1 MALSADSGKATN
13 QGAIFQA
20 GYEWQADPRPA
31 GGRRIRKGRAALP
44 RAPDG
49 VAAYQLR
56 PTRQET
62 RIYRYVRSNR
72 CRSRLCL
79 TNLSGLAGMRWR
91 NVQADKRNIF
101 IHFDHMLFIL
111 LGISNHDSPC
121 SQSEVTWE
129 DFIEAEHRPHAVY
142 ACSLHAAHGLIGSS
156 MN

>member
-1 MALSADSGKATN
+1 MALSADSGKAIN
-13 QGAIFQA
+13 QKAIFQT
-20 GYEWQADPRPA
+20 GYEWQADSRPA
-31 GGRRIRKGRAALP
+31 GDRRIRKGRAALS

-56 PTRQET
+56 PTRQKT

-111 LGISNHDSPC
+111 TYHKALNLTTASRYPVRFLLKKMADLLLRFL
-121 SQSEVTWE
+121 V
-129 DFIEAEHRPHAVY
+129 
-142 ACSLHAAHGLIGSS
+142 LI
-156 MN
+156 